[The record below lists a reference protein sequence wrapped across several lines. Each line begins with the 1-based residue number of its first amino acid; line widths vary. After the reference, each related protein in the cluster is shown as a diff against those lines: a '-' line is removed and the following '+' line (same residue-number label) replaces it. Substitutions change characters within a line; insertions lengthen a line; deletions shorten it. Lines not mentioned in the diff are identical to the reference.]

1 MAKLEYACENIPHM
15 RLYFTIGRYAKII
28 QHLALVLV
36 ITSVRLSEFK
46 FPEGDKLFSSQS
58 SLAPF
63 LEMILYM

>member
-28 QHLALVLV
+28 QHLALVSV
-36 ITSVRLSEFK
+36 ITSVRLSDFK
-46 FPEGDKLFSSQS
+46 FTVPEGDRLFSSQG

-63 LEMILYM
+63 LD